1 MKPIQFPEEENEVFE
16 TYADELNQFLDTYAE
31 EDYVSITV
39 EDIKQLLNSK
49 FRKWG
54 N

>member
-1 MKPIQFPEEENEVFE
+1 MKPVQFPEEELEVLD
-16 TYADELNQFLDTYAE
+16 TYAEELNQFLDTYAE

-39 EDIKQLLNSK
+39 EDIVMLLNSK